1 MPIIKVVPTIPEM
14 RKHTGAASVYV
25 QILRGVEHWI
35 LEGAT
40 YRHDPQKK
48 TVYFMRR
55 TFSAE
60 IKYSGWP
67 PFATASLLKIL
78 NTYDLI

>member
-14 RKHTGAASVYV
+14 RKHTWAASVYV

-48 TVYFMRR
+48 RFISCVGH
-55 TFSAE
+55 SA
-60 IKYSGWP
+60 
-67 PFATASLLKIL
+67 LK
-78 NTYDLI
+78 